1 MRRSS
6 LKKVASSMVL
16 GGIVL
21 ALTAA
26 ISAQNVKIEGLIIGN
41 DNDQITVR
49 FGSGAE
55 LTFVLTDSTEVSDI
69 GRLSDQVKKDRATA
83 VLIPGLKIKA
93 EGNYNEARQVVATSI
108 KFKQDDLEQAQ
119 TAQAAMHPVKV
130 ENAQQQEQL
139 EEQNAM
145 LKAQNEA
152 LQQQQAQLIEQQKHI
167 EANKAAIAANTAR
180 FGQLDD
186 YYIWDELTIYFGNG
200 KVDVEPEYEAPLLA
214 LAEKA
219 QTVDGY
225 VIEVKGYAS
234 SAGSESLNQKLS
246 DERANNVT
254 NILIQQGHIPLT
266 RMLAPGA
273 MGESRQIG
281 DSASSQGE
289 AQNRRVRVRVLQ
301 NKAIAG
307 ATQPPAQ

>member
-1 MRRSS
+1 M
-6 LKKVASSMVL
+6 
-16 GGIVL
+16 
-21 ALTAA
+21 
-26 ISAQNVKIEGLIIGN
+26 SAQAVKIEGLIIASN
-41 DNDQITVR
+41 NDQITVR
-49 FGSGAE
+49 FSSGAE
-55 LTFVLTDSTEVSDI
+55 MTFVLADNTEVSDI
-69 GRLSDQVKKDRATA
+69 GRLSTPGKKDRAMV
-83 VLIPGLKIKA
+83 VLIPGLKVKA

-108 KFKQDDLEQAQ
+108 KFKHGDLEEAQ
-119 TAQAAMHPVKV
+119 TAQAAVHPVTV
-130 ENAQQQEQL
+130 ENQQQQQQL
-139 EEQNAM
+139 EEQNAE

-152 LQQQQAQLIEQQKHI
+152 LRQQQAQLVEQHQRI

-200 KVDVEPEYEAPLLA
+200 KVNVEPQYEAPLLA

-219 QTVDGY
+219 QTVEGY

-254 NILIQQGHIPLT
+254 NILIQQGHVPLT

-273 MGESRQIG
+273 MGESRQTG

-307 ATQPPAQ
+307 ATQAPAH

>member
-1 MRRSS
+1 MRN
-6 LKKVASSMVL
+6 LKEVALGVVL
-16 GGIVL
+16 GVII
-21 ALTAA
+21 LTLSAVM
-26 ISAQNVKIEGLIIGN
+26 SAQTVKMEGFIIASN
-41 DNDQITVR
+41 DDQITVR

-55 LTFVLTDSTEVSDI
+55 MTFVLTDSTEVSDI
-69 GRLSDQVKKDRATA
+69 GKLSGPGKKERAMT
-83 VLIPGLKIKA
+83 VLIPGLKVKA

-108 KFKQDDLEQAQ
+108 KFKHDDLEQAQ
-119 TAQAAMHPVKV
+119 AAQAAMHPAAV
-130 ENAQQQEQL
+130 ENQQQQQQL
-139 EEQNAM
+139 EEQNAA

-152 LQQQQAQLIEQQKHI
+152 LQQQQSQLAEQQKRI

-200 KVDVEPEYEAPLLA
+200 KVNVEPQYEAPLLA

-219 QTVDGY
+219 QTVEGY
-225 VIEVKGYAS
+225 AIEVKGYAS
-234 SAGSESLNQKLS
+234 SSGSESLNQKLS

-254 NILIQQGHIPLT
+254 NILIQKGHIPLT

-273 MGESRQIG
+273 MGESHQVGNENTRAGQT
-281 DSASSQGE
+281 E
-289 AQNRRVRVRVLQ
+289 NRRVVVRVLQ

-307 ATQPPAQ
+307 IQEPAH